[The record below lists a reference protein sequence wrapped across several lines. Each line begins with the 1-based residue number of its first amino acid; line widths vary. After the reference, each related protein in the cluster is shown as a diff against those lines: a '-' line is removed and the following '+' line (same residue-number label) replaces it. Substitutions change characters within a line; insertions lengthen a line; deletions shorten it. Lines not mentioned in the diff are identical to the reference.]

1 MKSRPAIEGNR
12 QHNDNLNS
20 RVNKSRDTKKETF
33 KIGFSYRLVSAIGNG
48 NVVEWAIIQVHKL
61 DGIFMYEFE
70 IAEVSVCFFRIVA

>member
-33 KIGFSYRLVSAIGNG
+33 KIGFSYRLVGRRNDAHDSGPR
-48 NVVEWAIIQVHKL
+48 
-61 DGIFMYEFE
+61 
-70 IAEVSVCFFRIVA
+70 SVAGAGRRPGVLEMEGEKGEPK